1 MVEKIRRQVGGDVR
15 GKIIG
20 VLGISFKPNT
30 DDIRESPAVFVIQ
43 QLLDGGATVKAFDPA
58 AMGEAR
64 KVFGDRVTFAGDA
77 YEVSEGADALVL
89 MTEWNQFRSLDL
101 AELKARMKT
110 PVFVDT
116 RNVYDPEK
124 MRQAGFTYEGVGR

>member
-1 MVEKIRRQVGGDVR
+1 
-15 GKIIG
+15 
-20 VLGISFKPNT
+20 
-30 DDIRESPAVFVIQ
+30 VIQ

-64 KVFGDRVTFAGDA
+64 KVFGDRVTFASDA
-77 YEVSEGADALVL
+77 YEVSEGADVLVL

-101 AELKARMKT
+101 AELKMRMKT